1 MTEIDQIDIID
12 NGNVCSDKNEY
23 IKIIMDYLKRK
34 YKIEFN
40 FVENHGHY
48 FFKYKDKKF

>member
-40 FVENHGHY
+40 FVENLDIILLST
-48 FFKYKDKKF
+48 KTKKF